1 MKTIL
6 LIEDNLE
13 LRENTAEI
21 LELSGYKVWTAEN
34 GKVGVEMAQTKLPD
48 IIICDIM
55 MPLLDGFG
63 VLHILSRKV
72 ETAAIP
78 FIFLTAKAEKS
89 DIRSGMNLGADD
101 YITKPFEELDLLETI
116 ERRIKRVDNIRKV
129 HHSEPSEKL
138 AGLYNQ
144 AKGIKKLESLSDE
157 REVVTYQNKQL
168 LFTEGGYP
176 HKLFY
181 IRKGRVKIYR
191 SNDDAKE
198 LITNILNA
206 GDFVGIHA
214 LINNAAYKE
223 SAMALDESEIA
234 IIPTKDFFTLL
245 YNDRDVAHHFI
256 KMMSNNINEQEE
268 RLLNLAYNSV
278 RRRLADALVALFE
291 KSENNEIQ
299 LSRENLA
306 NIVGTSKETLIRT
319 LSDFKSEKL
328 IVIEQNKIILLNE
341 KKLAYI
347 IG

>member
-21 LELSGYKVWTAEN
+21 LELSGYKVLTAEN
-34 GKVGVEMAQTKLPD
+34 GKMGVELAQSKAPD

-55 MPLLDGFG
+55 MPVLDGFG

-78 FIFLTAKAEKS
+78 FIFLTAKSEKS
-89 DIRSGMNLGADD
+89 DIRSGMKLGADD

-116 ERRIKRVDNIRKV
+116 ERRIKRVENIRKI
-129 HHSEPSEKL
+129 HHSEPAEKL
-138 AGLYNQ
+138 TGFFNQ

-157 REVVTYQNKQL
+157 REVVNYQNKQL
-168 LFTEGGYP
+168 LFAEGGYP

-181 IRKGRVKIYR
+181 IQKGRVKTYR

-198 LITNILNA
+198 LITNIFHA

-214 LINNAAYKE
+214 LLNNEAYKE
-223 SAMALDESEIA
+223 SAMALDETEIA

-256 KMMSNNINEQEE
+256 KMMSNNINEKEE

-278 RRRLADALVALFE
+278 RRRLADTLIDLFKKE
-291 KSENNEIQ
+291 DSNEIQ

-328 IVIEQNKIILLNE
+328 ISIEQNKIILLNE
-341 KKLAYI
+341 KKLMFI